1 MALTTERPTTSAPA
15 AAASSMTCSAPS
27 PICEADRT
35 STPIDWAS
43 GGGSYGGFMTALGLA
58 RASDALAAGVDYSGI
73 HDWSTFLSSLGEP
86 IHGGDANRLATE
98 SSPIATIGQ
107 WHSPVLLVQ
116 ADDDRAVPFQQAAEL
131 LEGLRSHHI
140 DHDVIMIPNE
150 IHDMARYASWMLLFN
165 AADVYFDRQ
174 LDKRSAP
181 AP

>member
-1 MALTTERPTTSAPA
+1 GGGSELNDLLGAITYLRGRQDVDSHRLG
-15 AAASSMTCSAPS
+15 
-27 PICEADRT
+27 I
-35 STPIDWAS
+35 W
-43 GGGSYGGFMTALGLA
+43 GGSYGGFMTALRLA

-150 IHDMARYASWMLLFN
+150 IHDMARYASWM
-165 AADVYFDRQ
+165 
-174 LDKRSAP
+174 
-181 AP
+181 